1 MRRGLTNQGLINGE
15 FREYIKAEVNVM
27 LNDIGP
33 NVKPGSTR
41 FTIRA
46 LKWIEQN
53 AADFRMKWDREK
65 DIVVGEAVA
74 DRKESR

>member
-1 MRRGLTNQGLINGE
+1 MKQELVNEGLK
-15 FREYIKAEVNVM
+15 EYVEAEITVM

-41 FTIRA
+41 FAMRA

-65 DIVVGEAVA
+65 DLVVGDAMLP
-74 DRKESR
+74 DRKEPQ

>member
-1 MRRGLTNQGLINGE
+1 MKQEMANEGFKQ
-15 FREYIKAEVNVM
+15 YIEAEISVM
-27 LNDIGP
+27 INDIGP

-41 FTIRA
+41 FAMRA

-65 DIVVGEAVA
+65 NLVVGDAMPS
-74 DRKESR
+74 DRKEPQ